1 MKGAAEIEI
10 ERWSRGLRV
19 APVVGIS
26 CAFVLS
32 VAALLWLRGSAYY
45 PLPLSERVEHADYEL
60 LSPGRALGRV
70 YGTVGLT
77 LILLNLTYL
86 VRRRFPHWKL
96 GRMRLWLD
104 VHVLTGLTATLFVAF
119 HSSFQ
124 LRSPV
129 AVVTAATLGLTVV
142 TGIVGRFFYAFVP
155 QTQSV
160 LASRIVD
167 LEALV
172 PGIRA
177 SLQAGLAKLT
187 PSEPPGGSGLWRVV
201 RTLPRWFRE
210 MKARRACVSSIFQDH
225 AVHAAPLEREYA
237 QPLAREIGVLAAREV
252 LAVAGRELLRAW
264 RPWHRLCALIMVTG
278 VVLHMSV
285 ALFFGY

>member
-19 APVVGIS
+19 APVLWIS
-26 CAFVLS
+26 SCFVLL
-32 VAALLWLRGSAYY
+32 VAAALWLRGAGYY
-45 PLPLSERVEHADYEL
+45 PLPLIERVEHADYEL
-60 LSPGRALGRV
+60 LSPGRPLGRV
-70 YGTVGLT
+70 YGAVGLA

-86 VRRRFPHWKL
+86 LRRRFPHWKL

-104 VHVLTGLTATLFVAF
+104 IHVLTGLTATLFVAF

-155 QTQSV
+155 QTRNV
-160 LASRIVD
+160 LSSRLVD

-177 SLQAGLAKLT
+177 PLEAGLAKLL

-210 MKARRACVSSIFQDH
+210 AKARRTCVWTTFQ
-225 AVHAAPLEREYA
+225 ANVVHAAALERDHA
-237 QPLAREIGVLAAREV
+237 QPLAREIASLASRDV

-264 RPWHRLCALIMVTG
+264 RPWHRLCALIMVVG

-285 ALFFGY
+285 AIFFGY

>member
-1 MKGAAEIEI
+1 MKGAAEVEI

-19 APVVGIS
+19 APVVWIS
-26 CAFVLS
+26 AGFVLLIA
-32 VAALLWLRGSAYY
+32 VGLWLRGSGYY
-45 PLPLSERVEHADYEL
+45 PLPLVERVEHADYEL
-60 LSPGRALGRV
+60 LSPGRPLGRV
-70 YGTVGLT
+70 YGGVGLA
-77 LILLNLTYL
+77 LILLNLSYL
-86 VRRRFPHWKL
+86 LRRRFPHWKL

-104 VHVLTGLTATLFVAF
+104 IHVLTGLTATLFVAF

-129 AVVTAATLGLTVV
+129 AVVTASTLGLTVV

-160 LASRIVD
+160 LSSRIVD

-172 PGIRA
+172 PGVRA
-177 SLQAGLAKLT
+177 PLEAGLAKLR

-210 MKARRACVSSIFQDH
+210 ARARRTCVWTTFHVH
-225 AVHAAPLEREYA
+225 AVNAPELEREHA
-237 QPLAREIGVLAAREV
+237 APLAREIASLASRDV
-252 LAVAGRELLRAW
+252 VAVAGRELLRAW
-264 RPWHRLCALIMVTG
+264 RPWHRLCAMVMVVG